1 MCGEN
6 DYIVEHKPVARDP
19 KAKSSARRRPSQD
32 CCLPGGAEMATL
44 PLGKDHTILEN
55 VGQERIIWR
64 NPKSA
69 ARSRRGAFTG
79 KAPIMT
85 IRLFAAAALSA
96 WYSFVSAN
104 AFAAEFVEGTDRIK
118 ARAYSPAVITDGG
131 RIVWLA
137 GMGGITEADGKP
149 INDFA
154 GQTRRAF
161 QNIEAT
167 LKKAGG
173 TLADIV
179 TMTVFIRNQADGD
192 EFVKIRAEIL
202 KSGFPASALITAK
215 DFAVPQLLVEIQAI
229 AVIGERN

>member
-1 MCGEN
+1 
-6 DYIVEHKPVARDP
+6 
-19 KAKSSARRRPSQD
+19 
-32 CCLPGGAEMATL
+32 
-44 PLGKDHTILEN
+44 
-55 VGQERIIWR
+55 
-64 NPKSA
+64 
-69 ARSRRGAFTG
+69 
-79 KAPIMT
+79 MT
-85 IRLFAAAALSA
+85 IRLFAAAALTA
-96 WYSFVSAN
+96 WCSLVSVAG
-104 AFAAEFVEGTDRIK
+104 AAEFVEGTDRMK

-137 GMGGITEADGKP
+137 GMGGIADAEGKP
-149 INDFA
+149 ITDFT

-192 EFVKIRAEIL
+192 EFVKIRGEVF

-229 AVIGERN
+229 AVVGERN

>member
-1 MCGEN
+1 
-6 DYIVEHKPVARDP
+6 
-19 KAKSSARRRPSQD
+19 
-32 CCLPGGAEMATL
+32 
-44 PLGKDHTILEN
+44 
-55 VGQERIIWR
+55 
-64 NPKSA
+64 
-69 ARSRRGAFTG
+69 
-79 KAPIMT
+79 MT
-85 IRLFAAAALSA
+85 IRLFAAAALVAAHGFASA
-96 WYSFVSAN
+96 SAG
-104 AFAAEFVEGTDRIK
+104 AAEFIEGTDRTK

-137 GMGGITEADGKP
+137 GMGGITDADGKP
-149 INDFA
+149 ITDFA

-167 LKKAGG
+167 LKRAGG

-192 EFVKIRAEIL
+192 EFVKIRGKIF

-229 AVIGERN
+229 AVIGERNDGTGRR

>member
-1 MCGEN
+1 
-6 DYIVEHKPVARDP
+6 
-19 KAKSSARRRPSQD
+19 
-32 CCLPGGAEMATL
+32 
-44 PLGKDHTILEN
+44 
-55 VGQERIIWR
+55 
-64 NPKSA
+64 
-69 ARSRRGAFTG
+69 
-79 KAPIMT
+79 MT
-85 IRLFAAAALSA
+85 IRLFAAAALVA
-96 WYSFVSAN
+96 AHGLVSAS
-104 AFAAEFVEGTDRIK
+104 AGAAEDRMK

-137 GMGGITEADGKP
+137 GMGGITDADGKP
-149 INDFA
+149 ITDFA

-167 LKKAGG
+167 LKRAAGG

-192 EFVKIRAEIL
+192 EFVKIRGEIF

-229 AVIGERN
+229 AVIGERNDGTGRR

>member
-1 MCGEN
+1 
-6 DYIVEHKPVARDP
+6 
-19 KAKSSARRRPSQD
+19 
-32 CCLPGGAEMATL
+32 
-44 PLGKDHTILEN
+44 
-55 VGQERIIWR
+55 
-64 NPKSA
+64 
-69 ARSRRGAFTG
+69 
-79 KAPIMT
+79 MT
-85 IRLFAAAALSA
+85 IRLFAAAVLVAAYGLASA
-96 WYSFVSAN
+96 SAG
-104 AFAAEFVEGTDRIK
+104 AAEFIEGTDRTK

-137 GMGGITEADGKP
+137 GMGGITDADGKP
-149 INDFA
+149 ITDFA

-167 LKKAGG
+167 LRRAAGG

-192 EFVKIRAEIL
+192 EFVKIRGEIF

-229 AVIGERN
+229 AVIGERNDGTGRR